1 MKTNSPSQTKGV
13 LSAIAQLLPG
23 FIAVLFWGLSFVST
37 SKLLINKETE
47 TGYLT
52 PTEAYIYRFAFAY
65 LLIFIFMS
73 HKRLFCS
80 NWRDELLLVLCGMSS
95 GSIYFI
101 AENTA
106 LTMTASANVSLLSAT
121 SPLVT
126 ILIVGLIYKSE
137 RPGSGIIIG
146 SLIAFVGVCC
156 VICNSFIS
164 NGEEFHFSPL
174 GDLVA
179 FSTAFSWAIY
189 SLLLRRINPVYD
201 AMFITRKTFFYGIVT
216 ALPFL
221 LMQDHLTSPVIIF
234 TTPIVLGNMLFLV
247 LCSSILSFYL
257 WTRTVD
263 TIGAVKA
270 NNYMYLQPVITLIGA
285 AILIG
290 EKITILGVIGL
301 VIVLFGLWFGSYLQK
316 RNELRTPGE

>member
-1 MKTNSPSQTKGV
+1 MKANSPSPMKSAI
-13 LSAIAQLLPG
+13 SAIAQLLPG

-37 SKLLINKETE
+37 SILMDKGN
-47 TGYLT
+47 LT
-52 PTEAYIYRFAFAY
+52 PTEAYIYRFTFAY
-65 LLIFIFMS
+65 IIILVFLS

-80 NWRDELLLVLCGMSS
+80 DWRDEMLLLVCGMSS

-146 SLIAFVGVCC
+146 SIIAFVGVCC
-156 VICNSFIS
+156 VICNSFFS
-164 NGEEFHFSPL
+164 SGEEFHFSPV

-179 FSTAFSWAIY
+179 FSTAFTWAIY
-189 SLLLRRINPVYD
+189 SLLLRRINPIYD

-221 LMQDHLTSPVIIF
+221 LFQNHVSSPLVIFTSPVL
-234 TTPIVLGNMLFLV
+234 LGNMLFLV

-270 NNYMYLQPVITLIGA
+270 NNYMYLQPIITLIGA
-285 AILIG
+285 AIIIG
-290 EKITILGVIGL
+290 EKITFLGVIGL
-301 VIVLFGLWFGSYLQK
+301 LTVLFGLWFGSFLQK
-316 RNELRTPGE
+316 RHDAHASQADN